1 MNCSVAKK
9 RSLVAMAVLFFITCG
24 IYFFYW
30 MVKTKDFESLIAME
44 ATFYSALTDH
54 PNSKILFLLH
64 DTPKRLPHQ
73 YRPQSELVL
82 YMLLLG
88 LFPVVGMLVVQDIF
102 NRSQRCCE

>member
-1 MNCSVAKK
+1 MDCSVAKK
-9 RSLVAMAVLFFITCG
+9 RSLVAMAILFFVTCG

-30 MVKTKDFESLIAME
+30 MVKTKEKLNCHGGDIPTALLLIIPIAN
-44 ATFYSALTDH
+44 FYFCYRYAQVFTA
-54 PNSKILFLLH
+54 
-64 DTPKRLPHQ
+64 Q
-73 YRPQSELVL
+73 YRPQSEPVL